1 MWGNSTLLI
10 GENLLKKNIEKEEI
24 LNNQVE
30 KVFWPQIMQYTVTH

>member
-30 KVFWPQIMQYTVTH
+30 KVF